1 MEKLKNELNNQIIKN
16 ENIEK
21 ELNNYKEINNKILEE
36 NSNKQEQI
44 NEFKNNYIRTDESNK
59 LLQQI
64 EQLNKVIEE
73 KEQEIEELK
82 DEITK
87 IKNKQVNGSLF
98 SGYNKKESSFGG
110 DLGFSSKGDRFSL
123 GGDII
128 NDAEKIEKL
137 IERVK
142 EYKNQIDMNNELI
155 KILKEEIKSLKQKL
169 TNFETF
175 GGKISNYNEFIRIFN
190 IALKDY
196 KP

>member
-1 MEKLKNELNNQIIKN
+1 MSSTI
-16 ENIEK
+16 
-21 ELNNYKEINNKILEE
+21 
-36 NSNKQEQI
+36 
-44 NEFKNNYIRTDESNK
+44 
-59 LLQQI
+59 
-64 EQLNKVIEE
+64 NKVIEG

-82 DEITK
+82 EDIAK
-87 IKNKQVNGSLF
+87 IKKKQVSGSPF
-98 SGYNKKESSFGG
+98 SGYNKKDSSFGG
-110 DLGFSSKGDRFSL
+110 EGMFSSKGDRISL

-142 EYKNQIDMNNELI
+142 EYKNQIDMDNELI

-196 KP
+196 KPKKNEQREALSQLRNHLKKELD